1 MGAKVTEIEGGGIEL
16 VVFGTLA
23 NRMRR
28 AARELK
34 TTPEALT
41 LAALNAQTAFT
52 KEIEKG
58 RREVRRA
65 NRGDK

>member
-1 MGAKVTEIEGGGIEL
+1 MGAKVTEIEGGGFEL
-16 VVFGTLA
+16 RVFGTLA
-23 NRMRR
+23 SRYRR
-28 AARELK
+28 AAKVLK
-34 TTPEALT
+34 TTPEALA

-58 RREVRRA
+58 RKEVRRA